1 MKIEEQIDAL
11 EALAA
16 LDAELDDLTGE
27 LGRERE
33 SLSGKKQQLGELNE
47 KVDRD
52 RLSLADMER
61 LRSELVQELRQMA
74 VQIEKS
80 REKLGRCRTEREA
93 NAAQREM
100 EELRKLYRDRE
111 IEIEKLADLI
121 EQARGEIENMT
132 SQRDGLR
139 SELGT
144 TEGAVTSR
152 LGEVERQV
160 GERRDARKAATARL
174 PAVLYRRYEQVR
186 KRRPRAVAFTEE
198 GTCSECHVRMPPM
211 LFQQLLRGQEL
222 AACPSCSRIIYFRR
236 RRPEDDE
243 ADDSAHDNVTDG
255 L

>member
-1 MKIEEQIDAL
+1 MKIEEQIDVL

-16 LDAELDDLTGE
+16 LDAELDELIGE

-33 SLSGKKQQLGELNE
+33 SLSGKKQQLGELDE

-52 RLSLADMER
+52 RQSLVDMER
-61 LRSELVQELRQMA
+61 LRGELMQELRQMA
-74 VQIEKS
+74 LQIEKS

-111 IEIEKLADLI
+111 VEVEKLATLI
-121 EQARGEIENMT
+121 DQARGEIDSVTN
-132 SQRDGLR
+132 QRDGLR

-144 TEGAVTSR
+144 TEGQVTSR

-160 GERRDARKAATARL
+160 NERRDARKAAAARL
-174 PAVLYRRYEQVR
+174 PPPLYRRYEHVR
-186 KRRPRAVAFTEE
+186 KRRRRAVAFTEE

-222 AACPSCSRIIYFRR
+222 ATCPSCNRIIYFRR
-236 RRPEDDE
+236 RQPDDAE
-243 ADDSAHDNVTDG
+243 SGAAGDHLTDG

>member
-1 MKIEEQIDAL
+1 VKIEEQIDAL
-11 EALAA
+11 EALAV
-16 LDAELDDLTGE
+16 LDSELDDLVGE

-33 SLSGKKQQLGELNE
+33 SLSGKKQQLGELDE

-52 RLSLADMER
+52 RQSLVDMER
-61 LRSELVQELRQMA
+61 LRNELMQELRQMA

-121 EQARGEIENMT
+121 EQARGEIET
-132 SQRDGLR
+132 VTTQRDGLR
-139 SELGT
+139 SDLGS
-144 TEGAVTSR
+144 TEGAVTNR

-160 GERRDARKAATARL
+160 VERRDARKAAVARL
-174 PAVLYRRYEQVR
+174 PALLYRRYENVR
-186 KRRPRAVAFTEE
+186 KRRRRAVAYTEE

-222 AACPSCSRIIYFRR
+222 ATCPSCSRIIYVRR
-236 RRPEDDE
+236 RQTEDVE
-243 ADDSAHDNVTDG
+243 NPDSSRDNVTDG